1 MAFLKSWVIKQK
13 RITDLQFEP
22 ISLTHLLIHLTC
34 LQLLTEWKCV
44 YPEPVDEVIAGEQVV
59 DQELEGMFWG
69 GLMEGEDIKGP
80 LIHLL
85 ENRTESFSN
94 RMVSEGLCVF
104 V

>member
-1 MAFLKSWVIKQK
+1 MAFLKSRVIKQK

-22 ISLTHLLIHLTC
+22 ISHARLLIHLTC
-34 LQLLTEWKCV
+34 LQLLEWKCV

-59 DQELEGMFWG
+59 DQELEGVFWG

-85 ENRTESFSN
+85 ENRTESFCN
-94 RMVSEGLCVF
+94 RMVSKGLCVS